1 MTSLI
6 ADAMGRIGIGIAA
19 ALLLSQ
25 AARPAAATEFHV
37 ATTGDDH
44 APGSAASPFLTI
56 RRGLDAAQAGDTI
69 YLHAGVYAEGVSTED
84 GPIRGGTS
92 WADALT
98 IAAWPGDTVVLRPRK
113 GTPRVITLARPE
125 ASFIVFRGLVLDARR
140 VRFDGVK
147 ITWST
152 FDPSNGSHHIR
163 IENSEVMNARR
174 QGLLVGGHH
183 NEFLRLRV
191 HDNGRSDFDHGLY
204 ITGADNLVDGCE
216 VYRNAG
222 WGVHVYDGDSSDADR
237 NTVRNS
243 RIYANA
249 RIGRRGAGVILS
261 SGEDNIALNNV
272 IFGNRVGVQV
282 GPNTARARIYNNTV
296 FAQTDIGIGVD
307 EGAADSEV
315 RNNLVFANP
324 SAIRDAGA
332 RTLIS
337 SNLVNVDPG
346 VIDAATFDARIT
358 ESSLAIDAGE
368 PLEAV
373 PFDHDGNPRP
383 QGAGYD
389 VGAFERR

>member
-1 MTSLI
+1 
-6 ADAMGRIGIGIAA
+6 MGRVGIGIAA
-19 ALLLSQ
+19 ALLLLQ
-25 AARPAAATEFHV
+25 AARPAAAAELHV
-37 ATTGDDH
+37 ATNGDDQ
-44 APGSAASPFLTI
+44 APGDAAAPFRTI
-56 RRGLDAAQAGDTI
+56 RRGLDAARAGDTI

-84 GPIRGGTS
+84 GPIQGGTS

-125 ASFIVFRGLVLDARR
+125 ASFIVFRGLVLDARS
-140 VRFDGVK
+140 VKFDGVK

-152 FDPSNGSHHIR
+152 FGPSNASHHIR

-174 QGLLVGGHH
+174 QGILVGGHH

-204 ITGADNLVDGCE
+204 ITGADNLIDGCD

-222 WGVHVYDGDSSDADR
+222 WGVHVYDGDASDADR
-237 NTVRNS
+237 NVVRNS
-243 RIYANA
+243 RIYDNA

-261 SGEDNIALNNV
+261 SGEENIALNNV
-272 IFGNRVGVQV
+272 IFGNRVGVQI
-282 GPNTARARIYNNTV
+282 GRTARRARVYNNTV
-296 FAQTDIGIGVD
+296 FSQKGAGIDVNDGAVD
-307 EGAADSEV
+307 TEI

-324 SAIRDAGA
+324 SAILDAGEA
-332 RTLIS
+332 TVIS

-346 VIDAATFDARIT
+346 VLDAATFDVRLM
-358 ESSLAIDAGE
+358 ESSAAIDAGE
-368 PLEAV
+368 PLDAA

-389 VGAFERR
+389 VGAYERR